1 MKRFRYTFMGLGSLF
16 AAILMTVAD
25 PDLQIITELPLA
37 APFIATIAIL
47 AKIVLY
53 AGALHYT
60 RKGLFDYI
68 DMQELFTLTK
78 KGNSAAGLALIALG
92 CIHIA
97 IAILIYA
104 CTRF

>member
-1 MKRFRYTFMGLGSLF
+1 MKRFRHTFMGLGSLF
-16 AAILMTVAD
+16 AAILMTVSD
-25 PDLQIITELPLA
+25 PDLSIISELPLA
-37 APFIATIAIL
+37 APFIATVAVL

-68 DMQELFTLTK
+68 DMQELFTLAK
-78 KGNSAAGLALIALG
+78 KGNLAAAVSLVALG
-92 CIHIA
+92 LIHIA

-104 CTRF
+104 CVHM